1 MADSRVKQR
10 YAVIG
15 GGWAGCAAAME
26 LARAGHAVTL
36 YEAARTL
43 GGRARRVERENTVL
57 DNGQHILLGA
67 YTETL
72 RLIRLAGQDPAE
84 LILTLPLQ
92 MRYPAASGGMDF
104 VAPRLPAPLHLAWA
118 LLRAKGLRRAD
129 KLALMRF
136 STAMRWMDWQLHND
150 CTVSELLQRF
160 DQTDTLNRL
169 MWHPLCLAALNT
181 PPGRASARVFIN
193 VLRDSLGA
201 RRRRASDMLIPKAD
215 LSALFPDAAARYV
228 AQHGGQVKT
237 GAKVAALQ
245 SLADGRWQLD
255 DGEHFDAVIVAT
267 SSVQAAAL
275 LQGVADARLNQSIG
289 QMQAL
294 TTEAIST
301 CYLQYAASV
310 RLDLPFYALVDAPEQ
325 QHWGQFVFD
334 RGQLDTGQAGLLAV
348 VISASGTAAEQG
360 HGPLAQAIA
369 TQLAHALRRP
379 ELAQPLWTQLI
390 TEKRATFA
398 CTPDLLRP
406 GNASGV
412 PGLLLAGDYTAGDDR
427 RQDYPATIE
436 AAVRSGVAAARA
448 AGEGRQ
454 AARQPQ

>member
-1 MADSRVKQR
+1 
-10 YAVIG
+10 
-15 GGWAGCAAAME
+15 ME
-26 LARAGHAVTL
+26 LARAGHAVTV

-72 RLIRLAGQDPAE
+72 RLIKLAGQDPDE

-92 MRYPAASGGMDF
+92 MRYPAGSGGMDF
-104 VAPRLPAPLHLAWA
+104 IAPRLPAPLHLVWA
-118 LLRAKGLRRAD
+118 LLRATGLLRAD

-136 STAMRWMDWQLHND
+136 STAMRTMGWQLYND

-160 DQTDTLNRL
+160 DQTDTLCRL

-181 PPGRASARVFIN
+181 PPERASARVFLN

-201 RRRRASDMLIPKAD
+201 SRRRASDMLVPKAD
-215 LSALFPDAAARYV
+215 LSSVLPDAAARYV
-228 AQHGGQVKT
+228 EQHGGEIRT

-245 SLADGRWQLD
+245 ALPDGRWQVD
-255 DGEHFDAVIVAT
+255 HGDIFDGVIVAT
-267 SSVQAAAL
+267 SSGQAAGL
-275 LQGVADARLNQSIG
+275 LQGLQDARLDDVINR
-289 QMQAL
+289 MQAF
-294 TTEAIST
+294 TPEAIST
-301 CYLQYAASV
+301 CYLQYDASV
-310 RLDLPFYALVDAPEQ
+310 RLDLPFYALVDTPASR
-325 QHWGQFVFD
+325 HWGQFVFD
-334 RGQLDTGQAGLLAV
+334 RGQLDSKQAGLLAV
-348 VISASGTAAEQG
+348 VISASGPAAEQG

-369 TQLAHALRRP
+369 AQLAQVLQRP
-379 ELAQPLWTQLI
+379 ELAQPVWTQLI

-412 PGLLLAGDYTAGDDR
+412 PGLLLAGDYTANDDR
-427 RQDYPATIE
+427 TQDYPATIE
-436 AAVRSGVAAARA
+436 AAVRSGVAAAKVVTTGKA
-448 AGEGRQ
+448 AKQ
-454 AARQPQ
+454 T

>member
-1 MADSRVKQR
+1 MADQAVTGR

-15 GGWAGCAAAME
+15 AGWAGCAAALE
-26 LARAGHAVTL
+26 LARAGHAVTV

-43 GGRARRVERENTVL
+43 GGRARRVERENTML

-72 RLIRLAGQDPAE
+72 RLMTLAGQDPGE

-92 MRYPAASGGMDF
+92 MRYPAGSGGMDF

-118 LLRAKGLRRAD
+118 LLRAKGLQRAD
-129 KLALMRF
+129 KLSLMRF
-136 STAMRWMDWQLHND
+136 STAMRWMGWQLYND

-160 DQTDTLNRL
+160 DQTDTLCRL

-181 PPGRASARVFIN
+181 PPERASARVFIN

-201 RRRRASDMLIPKAD
+201 RRRSASDMLVPKAD
-215 LSALFPDAAARYV
+215 LSALLPDAAGRYV
-228 AQHGGQVKT
+228 ARHGGEVRT
-237 GAKVAALQ
+237 GAKVDAVLALP
-245 SLADGRWQLD
+245 DGRWQVD
-255 DGEHFDAVIVAT
+255 DADTYDGIVVAT
-267 SSVQAAAL
+267 SSVQAASL
-275 LQGVADARLNQSIG
+275 LQGVQDARLDEVLARL
-289 QMQAL
+289 QAF
-294 TTEAIST
+294 TPEAIST
-301 CYLQYAASV
+301 CYLQYDAAV
-310 RLDLPFYALVDAPEQ
+310 RLDLPFYALVDAPEL

-334 RGQLDTGQAGLLAV
+334 RGQLDARQAGLLAV
-348 VISASGTAAEQG
+348 VISASGTAAGQG

-369 TQLAHALRRP
+369 AQLAQVLRRP
-379 ELAQPLWTQLI
+379 ELAQPAWSQLI

-412 PGLLLAGDYTAGDDR
+412 PGLLLAGDNTAGEDR
-427 RQDYPATIE
+427 AQDYPATIE
-436 AAVRSGVAAARA
+436 AAVRSGMAAARA
-448 AGEGRQ
+448 MRAG
-454 AARQPQ
+454 ATAK